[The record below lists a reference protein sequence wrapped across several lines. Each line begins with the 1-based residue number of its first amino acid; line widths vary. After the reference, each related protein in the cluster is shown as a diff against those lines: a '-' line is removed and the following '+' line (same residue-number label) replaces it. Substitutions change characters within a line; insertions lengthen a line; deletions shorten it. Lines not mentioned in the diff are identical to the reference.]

1 MVKLK
6 TILQTNP
13 ALVVSLSLVGS
24 VGCASLVEF
33 DGAVA
38 HPKEVRLVLLEP
50 GTDVIEATAK
60 QLEGCLVGAN

>member
-6 TILQTNP
+6 AILQTNP

-38 HPKEVRLVLLEP
+38 QRGEVGCV
-50 GTDVIEATAK
+50 GTG
-60 QLEGCLVGAN
+60 EGCDRGHGQTA